1 MLRIRSLK
9 IEDVPLLHQMIL
21 EFATFEHLAHE
32 ATLTTEALACD
43 AFGSHPRF
51 RALLPEWNGEP
62 AGYAM
67 FFPFYSSFQGPGL
80 FLEDIYVR
88 EPFRGQ
94 GIGKALMAEVAA
106 IALRENLWALRWEV
120 LQWNQAAIDF
130 YKKLGARFL
139 HDWMEVRIEGENLRR
154 LAESAPR

>member
-1 MLRIRSLK
+1 MLRIRTLK
-9 IEDVPLLHQMIL
+9 IEDVPLLHRMIL
-21 EFATFEHLAHE
+21 EFATFERLAHE
-32 ATLTTEALACD
+32 VTITAEALACD

-51 RALLPEWNGEP
+51 RALLPEWSGEP

-88 EPFRGQ
+88 EQFRGK
-94 GIGKALMAEVAA
+94 GIGRALMAEVAA
-106 IALRENLWALRWEV
+106 IAVRENLWALRWEV
-120 LQWNQAAIDF
+120 LQWNQPAIDF

-154 LAESAPR
+154 LAESAP